1 MKKTIRNLLLAS
13 CFLFTVSYDSCT
25 LGVDYDK
32 RYKLSPESDFSYSCV
47 ISFPMSYK
55 YGKRWERLGFVTFSA
70 GTVLLISGIVGWRRK
85 RESENKS
92 ILRLIQEE

>member
-1 MKKTIRNLLLAS
+1 MKKTIRNLMLAS

-32 RYKLSPESDFSYSCV
+32 RYRLSPEIDCDNCCDF
-47 ISFPMSYK
+47 SFPMSYK
-55 YGKRWERLGFVTFSA
+55 YGGRWERFGLMTFSA
-70 GTVLLISGIVGWRRK
+70 GTILLISGIVVRRRK

-92 ILRLIQEE
+92 ILQLIREE